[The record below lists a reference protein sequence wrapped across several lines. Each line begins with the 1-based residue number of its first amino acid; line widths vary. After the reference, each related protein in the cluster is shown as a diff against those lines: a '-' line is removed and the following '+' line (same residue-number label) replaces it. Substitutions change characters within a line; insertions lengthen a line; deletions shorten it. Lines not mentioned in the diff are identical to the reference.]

1 METVTVNNR
10 EVPVFNATEACSRCK
25 GACCKNM
32 GCHFAPTDFKE
43 ITFDALKVEIEK
55 GFISIDWWESDE
67 PQYFLRMRH
76 KDADIVDP
84 SWGGECILLTDKG
97 CPLSF
102 EERPLGAR
110 SLKPRDNDGGCCMGN
125 YGKEECKNDWLEY
138 DDILKQ
144 LVEYFEDR

>member
-1 METVTVNNR
+1 MVSMEVVKVNNR
-10 EVPVFNATEACSRCK
+10 EVPVFNVTKACSECK
-25 GACCKNM
+25 GVCCKTM

-43 ITFDALKVEIEK
+43 ITFDALKTEIEK

-84 SWGGECILLTDKG
+84 SWGGECVLLTDKG
-97 CPLSF
+97 CPLLF

-110 SLKPRDNDGGCCMGN
+110 SLEPGEGRCVGH
-125 YGKEECKNDWLEY
+125 YGKEDCKNDWLEY